1 MGHKRESAEW
11 RQQVIRVLEVGGYEG
26 EGHSGISK
34 NIPRINSERKTRG
47 GPDGESLISLRV
59 WNENEHLEHTHPN
72 SCSCLC

>member
-11 RQQVIRVLEVGGYEG
+11 RQQEIRVFEVGGYEG

-34 NIPRINSERKTRG
+34 NTPRINSERKTRD

-59 WNENEHLEHTHPN
+59 WNENEHLEHIHPN
-72 SCSCLC
+72 SCSCLS